1 VDDELSASIPLFWGK
16 RLLFKIL
23 VLWTGIISRGRQN
36 VELLNLEKYKAEI
49 HRTLISKLDLE
60 KLSRVNSSQ
69 ARHAVSGIVKEIIA
83 DQRVPLNFD
92 EQEKIQADLLD
103 EVFGLGPLEPLLRD
117 PKISDILVNDKDH
130 VFIEKGGLLQKVSTA
145 FRDDRHLLQ
154 IIDRIVSRVG
164 RRVDESSPMV
174 DARLPD
180 GSRVNAIIPPLAL
193 DGPSLSIRR
202 FGTGPIAANQL
213 VQLKSIS
220 AEMMEVL
227 ASAVK
232 AKISVLISGGTG
244 AGKTTLLNIMSQY
257 IPNSERLVT
266 IEDAAELRLAQENIV
281 RLETRPPNIEGQGA
295 IRQRQLL
302 INALRMRP
310 DRIIIGEVRGEEAFD
325 MLQAMNTGHEGS
337 MTTIHANTPRD
348 AIARLESMVQMGNM
362 NIPEKS
368 VRQQIAAAIT
378 IVVQASRMSDGT
390 RKVTSISEITGME
403 ENVIS
408 MQEIFSFVKKGIGP
422 DGKVIG
428 VYQPTHIRPR
438 FLDRLRVSGII
449 LPPSLFER
457 ETPVN

>member
-1 VDDELSASIPLFWGK
+1 LETI
-16 RLLFKIL
+16 
-23 VLWTGIISRGRQN
+23 
-36 VELLNLEKYKAEI
+36 NLEKYKADI

-69 ARHAVSGIVKEIIA
+69 ARAAVSGIVKEIIS
-83 DQRVPLNFD
+83 DQRVPLNFE
-92 EQEKIQADLLD
+92 EQERIQADLLD

-130 VFIEKGGLLQKVSTA
+130 VFVEKGGLLQRTDTS

-202 FGTGPIAANQL
+202 FGTGPLAANAL

-220 AEMMEVL
+220 PEMMEVL

-232 AKISVLISGGTG
+232 ARISILIAGGTG
-244 AGKTTLLNIMSQY
+244 AGKTTFMNILSQY
-257 IPNSERLVT
+257 IPQGERIIT
-266 IEDAAELRLAQENIV
+266 IEDAAELRLAQSNIV

-302 INALRMRP
+302 INCLRMRP

-348 AIARLESMVQMGNM
+348 AISRLESMVAMGNM
-362 NIPEKS
+362 NLPEKS
-368 VRQQIAAAIT
+368 VRQQIASAIT
-378 IVVQASRMSDGT
+378 IVVQAHRLSDGT

-408 MQEIFSFVKKGIGP
+408 MQEIFSFQKKGIGP

-428 VYQPTHIRPR
+428 AFVPSHIRPR
-438 FLDRLRVSGII
+438 FLERLRVSGIF
-449 LPPSLFER
+449 LPPSLFEQ
-457 ETPVN
+457 ETPVP

>member
-1 VDDELSASIPLFWGK
+1 
-16 RLLFKIL
+16 
-23 VLWTGIISRGRQN
+23 
-36 VELLNLEKYKAEI
+36 VELLNIEKYKAEI

-69 ARHAVSGIVKEIIA
+69 ARQAVSGIVKEIIA

-130 VFIEKGGLLQKVSTA
+130 VFVEKGGLLQKVSTA

-193 DGPSLSIRR
+193 DGPALSIRR

-213 VQLKSIS
+213 VQMKSIS

-232 AKISVLISGGTG
+232 AKISVLVSGGTG
-244 AGKTTLLNIMSQY
+244 AGKTTFLNILSQY
-257 IPNSERLVT
+257 IPNNERLVT

-302 INALRMRP
+302 INCLRMRP

-348 AIARLESMVQMGNM
+348 AVARLESMVAMGNLNM
-362 NIPEKS
+362 PEKS
-368 VRQQIAAAIT
+368 VRQQIASAIT
-378 IVVQASRMSDGT
+378 IVVQASRMTDGT
-390 RKVTSISEITGME
+390 RKITSISEITGME
-403 ENVIS
+403 ENIIS
-408 MQEIFSFVKKGIGP
+408 MQEIFSFAKKGIGP

-428 VYQPTHIRPR
+428 AFQPTHIRPR
-438 FLDRLRVSGII
+438 FLDRLRLSGVL

>member
-1 VDDELSASIPLFWGK
+1 M
-16 RLLFKIL
+16 
-23 VLWTGIISRGRQN
+23 
-36 VELLNLEKYKAEI
+36 ELLNLENYKAEI

-69 ARHAVSGIVKEIIA
+69 ARAAVSGIVKEIIA

-117 PKISDILVNDKDH
+117 PKISDIMVNNKDM
-130 VFIEKGGLLQKVSTA
+130 VFIEKGGLLQKTNTT

-202 FGTGPIAANQL
+202 FGTGPLAANSL
-213 VQLKSIS
+213 VELKSIS
-220 AEMMEVL
+220 AEMMEL
-227 ASAVK
+227 LSSAVK
-232 AKISVLISGGTG
+232 ARISIVISGGTG
-244 AGKTTLLNIMSQY
+244 SGKTTLLNILSQY
-257 IPNSERLVT
+257 IPNNERLVT

-281 RLETRPPNIEGQGA
+281 RLETRPPNIEGNGA
-295 IRQRQLL
+295 IKQRQLL
-302 INALRMRP
+302 INCLRMRP
-310 DRIIIGEVRGEEAFD
+310 DRIIMGEIRGEEAFD

-348 AIARLESMVQMGNM
+348 AISRLESMVAMGNM
-362 NIPEKS
+362 NLPEKS
-368 VRQQIAAAIT
+368 VRQQISSAIT
-378 IVVQASRMSDGT
+378 IVVQATRMSDGS
-390 RKVTSISEITGME
+390 RKVTSIAEITGME

-408 MQEIFSFVKKGIGP
+408 MQEIFTFNKKGIGP

-428 VYQPTHIRPR
+428 AFQPTRIRPK
-438 FLDRLRVSGII
+438 FLERLRVSGIM
-449 LPPSLFER
+449 LPPSLFEK
-457 ETPVN
+457 ETPVNY